1 MIQTILTILCAL
13 TINFNTHTQDTI
25 RVERGKWTATY
36 YGDRY
41 KTVRK
46 TASGETFNMHAMT
59 CAAPKKYKFDTR
71 LRVTNLANNKSVI
84 VRVTDRGAFGH
95 STIDLTYAAFGKIA
109 KHRDGRVNIKLEVL
123 T

>member
-1 MIQTILTILCAL
+1 MLVILCVMSL
-13 TINFNTHTQDTI
+13 LSINAQKTTNQSRKHNY
-25 RVERGKWTATY
+25 TATY

-46 TASGETFNMHAMT
+46 TASGEAFNMHAMT
-59 CAAPKKYKFDTR
+59 CAAPKKYKFGTR
-71 LRVTNLANNKSVI
+71 LRVTNLVNNKSVI